1 MTAFGMENDMKD
13 NKQPDALRLAAL
25 YYADAWPDGF
35 SLNAWAAASVA
46 ELHRLHAENAAL
58 QKNYDAVQAAH
69 ADVAGQCEDAIELL
83 GKYKE
88 LCEEIKRGDS
98 YHLGRIEAAISVLTQ
113 ADSQSVPV
121 WEEEREAFKAAHRH
135 LGLDEVPDAW
145 GQPTFKHSH
154 VEASWL
160 GWIAR
165 AARTPSRRQRR
176 RQIDTRNL

>member
-25 YYADAWPDGF
+25 YYADAWPDGL

-58 QKNYDAVQAAH
+58 QKNYDAVQA
-69 ADVAGQCEDAIELL
+69 
-83 GKYKE
+83 
-88 LCEEIKRGDS
+88 
-98 YHLGRIEAAISVLTQ
+98 
-113 ADSQSVPV
+113 DSQSVPV
-121 WEEEREAFKAAHRH
+121 WEEEREAFKAAHRN

-165 AARTPSRRQRR
+165 AARTPARASGDVRLTLETSDSISQ
-176 RQIDTRNL
+176 DHPT